1 MGKIIRRVIMIIA
14 AAVFIVSAAYIAMAQ
29 YQYRESEKLY
39 SEASSKY
46 MSVNTGADASGKNGE
61 GDSMENSDDAADS
74 EQPPISI
81 DFEKLQNEYPN
92 VAGWLYCEDSVI
104 NYPIMKGSD
113 NDYYLHHSYDGSY
126 SSSGALFIDAENL
139 DDFQDYNTI
148 IYGHH
153 MKNGS
158 MFASLSKWA
167 EQDYYDSHKVMW
179 LLTPN
184 QNYKII
190 LFSEYTTSAYSDT
203 YRIFREPGEEFS
215 DYLVKSAQYSNFSM
229 PETEIY
235 ADSHYVLLSTCAYVF
250 DNARYVVHGM
260 LVPVE

>member
-1 MGKIIRRVIMIIA
+1 MGKIIRRIIMIIA
-14 AAVFIVSAAYIAMAQ
+14 AAVFFASAVYIAIAQ
-29 YQYRESEKLY
+29 YQYKESEKRY

-46 MSVNTGADASGKNGE
+46 MSVNSEADSASGENE
-61 GDSMENSDDAADS
+61 VMDSEE

-81 DFEKLQNEYPN
+81 DFEELQKAYPN

-167 EQDYYDSHKVMW
+167 EQDYYDSHRVMW

-184 QNYKII
+184 QNYKIV

-203 YRIFREPGEEFS
+203 YRIFREPGEEFT

-235 ADSHYVLLSTCAYVF
+235 TDSHYVLLSTCAYVF
-250 DNARYVVHGM
+250 DNARYVLHGM
-260 LVPVE
+260 LVPVK